1 MANVQRLGLRER
13 KKAKTRAAIR
23 RHALL
28 LFRKQGY
35 EQTTV
40 DQIADAAEISPATFY
55 RYFPAKEDVVLKDDL
70 DLLTVEALEA
80 QPLSLS
86 PIAALRAAVAATVAS
101 LSPEELARFRETAE
115 LSLAVP
121 EVRARALDEFIR
133 SMQVM
138 ARAVARR
145 AGRDPEDPSVANLAG
160 AVVGVIMAAALGSMG
175 GAGHGAEDLFA
186 RIDAGL
192 AHLEAGLPL

>member
-1 MANVQRLGLRER
+1 MADVPRLGLRER

-55 RYFPAKEDVVLKDDL
+55 RYFPTKEDVVLKDDL

-145 AGRDPEDPSVANLAG
+145 AGRDPEDPAVANLAG

>member
-1 MANVQRLGLRER
+1 MPDIRPPGLRER

-35 EQTTV
+35 ERTTV
-40 DQIADAAEISPATFY
+40 EQIADAAEISPATFY
-55 RYFPAKEDVVLKDDL
+55 RYFPTKEDVVLQDDL
-70 DLLTVEALEA
+70 DLLTLEALEA
-80 QPLSLS
+80 QPPSLP
-86 PIAALRAAVAATVAS
+86 PIAALRAAVRATASS
-101 LSPEELARFRETAE
+101 LSPEELARFQETAE

-133 SMQVM
+133 TIQVM
-138 ARAVARR
+138 AEAVAKRV
-145 AGRDPEDPSVANLAG
+145 GRDPEDPAVANLAG
-160 AVVGVIMAAALGSMG
+160 AVVGVVMTAALASVG
-175 GAGHGAEDLFA
+175 GAGSGAEDLFE

>member
-1 MANVQRLGLRER
+1 MVDIPHLGLRER

-40 DQIADAAEISPATFY
+40 DQIADAAEVSPATFY
-55 RYFPAKEDVVLKDDL
+55 RYFPTKEDVVLKDDL

-86 PIAALRAAVAATVAS
+86 PIAALRAAVAATVSS
-101 LSPEELARFRETAE
+101 LSAEELARYRETAE

-133 SMQVM
+133 SMQIM

-145 AGRDPEDPSVANLAG
+145 AGRDPEDPAVANLAG
-160 AVVGVIMAAALGSMG
+160 AVVGVVMAAALDSVG